1 MSRLGKIPIDMPVG
15 VTVSV
20 ANHRIHVT
28 GPKGKLEKDLPVQ
41 IEVKADEVKHKV
53 VVSCDYKAPNDSAV
67 HGLIRS
73 LINGM
78 IIGVTKGYEKKIDIL
93 GVGYNAKIQG
103 NELTLQI
110 GYSHPLKIKVPVII
124 TLTVPNPNQ
133 LIMQSVDKESLGRF
147 AAEIRDI
154 KPCNPYTLKGIKY
167 AGEVIKK
174 KAGKTFASTAG

>member
-1 MSRLGKIPIDMPVG
+1 M
-15 VTVSV
+15 
-20 ANHRIHVT
+20 
-28 GPKGKLEKDLPVQ
+28 
-41 IEVKADEVKHKV
+41 
-53 VVSCDYKAPNDSAV
+53 
-67 HGLIRS
+67 
-73 LINGM
+73 
-78 IIGVTKGYEKKIDIL
+78 
-93 GVGYNAKIQG
+93 GYNAKIQG